1 LSLSIVRIEV
11 FLKEGVRHVPSKII
25 SIQEAVAQIPDGT
38 KLAVSGNMEMSPMAL
53 IREIVRANRREI
65 YLVCTGAAAV
75 NADLL
80 IGAGVVSTVEF
91 SQISMGEYGFGL
103 NFRRKFEQGAIT
115 GLEHA
120 CPTLTA
126 AIGAGASGI
135 PFTPV
140 RGLLGTDYMQIR
152 PDFHEIENPYNA
164 EELIAIVPAIQP
176 DVAIFHGYKADTL
189 GNVIAHPAQN
199 NRLLAQASVKAF
211 ASVEEIVSPEE
222 LLSEANH
229 GVAFIP
235 ALFLSGVIHVPGG
248 ALPTACPG
256 YYEVDDE
263 AISIY
268 MEASRSD
275 ASFEAYVK
283 SLFNT

>member
-1 LSLSIVRIEV
+1 M
-11 FLKEGVRHVPSKII
+11 KEGVGYVPSKSKLI

-53 IREIVRANRREI
+53 IREIIRAKRREL
-65 YLVCTGAAAV
+65 YLVCAGAAAV

-103 NFRRKFEQGAIT
+103 NFRRKFEQGAIV

-152 PDFHEIENPYNA
+152 PDFHEIYNPYNS
-164 EELIAIVPAIQP
+164 EESIAIVPAIRP

-189 GNVIAHPAQN
+189 GNVIAHSSQN

-211 ASVEEIVSPEE
+211 ASVEEIVSPDE
-222 LLSEANH
+222 LLREANH

-235 ALFLSGVIHVPGG
+235 SLFLSGVIHARGG
-248 ALPTACPG
+248 AIPTACPG

-263 AISIY
+263 EISIY
-268 MEASRSD
+268 MEASKSD
-275 ASFEAYVK
+275 ATVEVYVK
-283 SLFNT
+283 SLINT

>member
-1 LSLSIVRIEV
+1 M
-11 FLKEGVRHVPSKII
+11 PSKLI

-53 IREIVRANRREI
+53 IREIVRAKKREL
-65 YLVCTGAAAV
+65 YLVCVGAAAV

-103 NFRRKFEQGAIT
+103 NFRRKFEQGVVT

-126 AIGAGASGI
+126 ALGAGAAGI

-140 RGLLGTDYMQIR
+140 RGLIGTGYMQIR
-152 PDFHEIENPYNA
+152 PDFHEIKNPYNA
-164 EELIAIVPAIQP
+164 EERIAIVPAIRP
-176 DVAIFHGYKADTL
+176 DVAIFHGYKGDTL

-211 ASVEEIVSPEE
+211 ATVEEIVSPEE
-222 LLSEANH
+222 LLREANH

-235 ALFLSGVIHVPGG
+235 SLFLSGVVHARGG

-256 YYEVDDE
+256 YYEADD
-263 AISIY
+263 AGISNY
-268 MEASRSD
+268 MEASIAD
-275 ASFEAYVK
+275 AAFEEYVK
-283 SLFNT
+283 SFIHT